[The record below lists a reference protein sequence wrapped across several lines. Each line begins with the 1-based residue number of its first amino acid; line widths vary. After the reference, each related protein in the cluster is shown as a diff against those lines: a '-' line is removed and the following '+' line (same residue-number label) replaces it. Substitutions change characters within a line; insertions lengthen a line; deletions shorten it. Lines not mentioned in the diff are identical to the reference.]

1 MKQLSRKAAALLA
14 AIVVTGPAA
23 AASKESPVQL
33 ITLDPGHF
41 HAALVQKFMLPDVSP
56 KVLVFAPEGDDVVQH
71 LKRVEGFNKRAE
83 NPTTWETTVYTGPDY
98 LKRALFATLGGNSPP
113 GLPNV
118 PHGVRGG
125 AVGQQRAQE

>member
-1 MKQLSRKAAALLA
+1 MKKIVAALA
-14 AIVVTGPAA
+14 CMSVATGVSIA
-23 AASKESPVQL
+23 KEPQAVQI

-71 LKRVEGFNKRAE
+71 LKRVESFNKRAE

-98 LKRALFATLGGNSPP
+98 VKRALFATLGGNSSP
-113 GLPNV
+113 G
-118 PHGVRGG
+118 
-125 AVGQQRAQE
+125 ASARAASRCVVVLSGNN